1 MAVVHSFLLFCRR
14 FLFLRVFLE
23 VVVTTAVKAV
33 VAAVK
38 TVVAAVKAA
47 KEEAE
52 FAALSFLSFDIAGIL

>member
-1 MAVVHSFLLFCRR
+1 MSAANLLLLFCRR

-47 KEEAE
+47 KAEAE